1 MIARAVRR
9 LGLSLLVLWAVV
21 TLAFVINH
29 VLPGDPARLLA
40 GPQAR
45 PADVAKLRAELGTDR
60 PMLVQ
65 YARFARRL
73 VHAGPRTT
81 TKSDKQHASCSA
93 FGAIHVD
100 LGMSFQQRKPVARL
114 IGERLPATALLAA
127 MAVTFEVLFAVSL
140 GLLAARL
147 RRTLIDDAVMATS
160 LLLASVPTFLTAL
173 VLQIVFAYRLR
184 WLPFDGV
191 GDTTASTLTHAILP
205 AATLGLY
212 GAGWATRLVRDE
224 VLAELGKPY
233 VRTARAKG
241 ASEARVLFGHALRNV
256 ALPLVTLVGLD
267 LGALLGGAIVTE
279 KIFRW
284 PGIGS
289 LSIDAVVTR
298 DGPVI
303 MGTVIVASTGIVVAN
318 LLVDAL
324 YGALDPRTRRPMA

>member
-1 MIARAVRR
+1 MIARAARR

-29 VLPGDPARLLA
+29 VLPGDPARLMA

-45 PADVAKLRAELGTDR
+45 PADVEKLRQELGTHR
-60 PMLVQ
+60 PLLVQ
-65 YARFARRL
+65 YGSFAARL
-73 VHAGPRTT
+73 VHVGPRVVA
-81 TKSDKQHASCSA
+81 KGDKAHASCSSL
-93 FGAIHVD
+93 GGVHLD
-100 LGMSFQQRKPVARL
+100 LGTSYQQRKPVARL
-114 IGERLPATALLAA
+114 IGERLPATVLLATMGVA
-127 MAVTFEVLFAVSL
+127 FEVLFAVSL
-140 GLLAARL
+140 GLLAAHR
-147 RRTLIDDAVMATS
+147 RRTVVDDGVMAAS
-160 LLLASVPTFLTAL
+160 LVLASLPTFLTAL
-173 VLQIVFAYRLR
+173 VLQVVFAYRLR

-191 GDTTASTLTHAILP
+191 GEGTASMFVHAILP

-212 GAGWATRLVRDE
+212 GAGWAIRLVRDE
-224 VLAELGKPY
+224 VIAELGKPY

-241 ASEARVLFGHALRNV
+241 ASEARVLFAHALRNV

-284 PGIGS
+284 PGVGS

-303 MGTVIVASTGIVVAN
+303 MGTVIVASTGIVLAN
-318 LLVDAL
+318 LLVDGL
-324 YGALDPRTRRPMA
+324 YGLLDPRTRRTAT